1 MSLCSPCTRLKN
13 VALCTDSLVIGTV
26 GSNNTLYNIYF
37 RSLSNDMIVKY
48 TATSSVAGLLTLT
61 PTDGFILAGNT
72 LYELWVNT
80 SNSSQTGVNL
90 TIGGAAAT
98 CYTLM
103 FDRIE
108 DTTYTTQTLERA

>member
-13 VALCTDSLVIGTV
+13 VALCTDTIVIGTV
-26 GSNNTLYNIYF
+26 AAVSTLHNIYF

-48 TATSSVAGLLTLT
+48 TATSSGAGLLTLT

-80 SNSSQTGVNL
+80 SNSSQTGLSL
-90 TIGGAAAT
+90 TIGGTAAT
-98 CYTLM
+98 CYTVA
-103 FDRIE
+103 FDRVN